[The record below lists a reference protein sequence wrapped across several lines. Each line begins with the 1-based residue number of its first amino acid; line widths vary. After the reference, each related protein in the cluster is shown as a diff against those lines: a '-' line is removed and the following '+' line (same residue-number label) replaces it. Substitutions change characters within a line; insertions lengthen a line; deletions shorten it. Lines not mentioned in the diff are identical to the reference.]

1 MLMSL
6 VRVEH
11 GERALPEKKGI
22 AMERIET
29 IDLEADTQALE
40 AGHGITLYIFDEQ
53 DRLRQYA
60 HVVASTPRER
70 GEGYADYFLTVFT
83 GGHGVN
89 RFVPDDGD
97 DYPDLESILT
107 HVKVIWTGASIWWER
122 DGKVPGVDEDVTLD
136 DFFGTRALAS
146 ARHEFVKE
154 MSVRGIEPDGKQAAR
169 DERIIRDAG
178 LDAVVPSFFELFENY
193 VTDEDRQFRADGVE
207 LAARTAWMRETH
219 RAMLR
224 AMKG

>member
-1 MLMSL
+1 ML
-6 VRVEH
+6 
-11 GERALPEKKGI
+11 AEKGSWI
-22 AMERIET
+22 MELIET
-29 IDLEADTQALE
+29 IDLETETKALE
-40 AGHGITLYIFDEQ
+40 AGHGVTLYMFDEQ

-89 RFVPDDGD
+89 RFVPDDGE

-107 HVKVIWTGASIWWER
+107 HVKSIWAVAPIWWER
-122 DGKVPGVDEDVTLD
+122 DGKVLGVDEDVTLD
-136 DFFGTRALAS
+136 GFFGARALAS
-146 ARHEFVKE
+146 ARHEFVEE

-178 LDAVVPSFFELFENY
+178 LDAVAPSFFDLFENY
-193 VTDEDRQFRADGVE
+193 VVDEDSQLRDDGVG
-207 LAARTAWMRETH
+207 LAARTAWMRETY

>member
-1 MLMSL
+1 ML
-6 VRVEH
+6 
-11 GERALPEKKGI
+11 AEKGSWTMDLI
-22 AMERIET
+22 DT
-29 IDLEADTQALE
+29 IDLETETKALE
-40 AGHGITLYIFDEQ
+40 AGHGVTLYMFDEQ

-107 HVKVIWTGASIWWER
+107 HVKANWAGASIWWER

-136 DFFGTRALAS
+136 GLFGARALAS
-146 ARHEFVKE
+146 VRHEFVEE

-178 LDAVVPSFFELFENY
+178 LDAAVPSFFDLFENY
-193 VTDEDRQFRADGVE
+193 VVDEDSQLRNDGVGF
-207 LAARTAWMRETH
+207 AARTAWIRETY
-219 RAMLR
+219 RAMLLSMR
-224 AMKG
+224 G

>member
-1 MLMSL
+1 ML
-6 VRVEH
+6 
-11 GERALPEKKGI
+11 AEKGSWTMDLI
-22 AMERIET
+22 DT
-29 IDLEADTQALE
+29 IDLETETKALE
-40 AGHGITLYIFDEQ
+40 AGHGVTLYMFDEQ

-107 HVKVIWTGASIWWER
+107 HVKANWAGASIWWER

-136 DFFGTRALAS
+136 GFFGARALAS
-146 ARHEFVKE
+146 VRHEFVEE

-178 LDAVVPSFFELFENY
+178 LDAAVPSFFDLFENY
-193 VTDEDRQFRADGVE
+193 VVDEDSQLRNDGVGF
-207 LAARTAWMRETH
+207 AARTAWNRETY

-224 AMKG
+224 AMRG

>member
-1 MLMSL
+1 MDL
-6 VRVEH
+6 
-11 GERALPEKKGI
+11 I
-22 AMERIET
+22 DT
-29 IDLEADTQALE
+29 IDLETETKALE
-40 AGHGITLYIFDEQ
+40 AGHGVTLYMFDEQ

-107 HVKVIWTGASIWWER
+107 HVKANWAGASIWWER

-136 DFFGTRALAS
+136 GLFGARALAS
-146 ARHEFVKE
+146 VRHEFVEE

-178 LDAVVPSFFELFENY
+178 LDAAVPSFFDLFENY
-193 VTDEDRQFRADGVE
+193 VVDEDSQLRNDGVGF
-207 LAARTAWMRETH
+207 AARTAWIRETY

-224 AMKG
+224 AMRG

>member
-1 MLMSL
+1 ML
-6 VRVEH
+6 
-11 GERALPEKKGI
+11 AEKGSWTMDLI
-22 AMERIET
+22 DT
-29 IDLEADTQALE
+29 IDLETETEALE
-40 AGHGITLYIFDEQ
+40 AGHGVTLYMFDEQ

-107 HVKVIWTGASIWWER
+107 HVKANWAGASIWWER

-136 DFFGTRALAS
+136 GFFGARALAS
-146 ARHEFVKE
+146 VRHEFVEE

-169 DERIIRDAG
+169 DKRIIRDAG
-178 LDAVVPSFFELFENY
+178 LDAAVPSFFDLFENY
-193 VTDEDRQFRADGVE
+193 VVDEDSQLRNDGVGF
-207 LAARTAWMRETH
+207 AARTAWNRETY

-224 AMKG
+224 AMRG

>member
-1 MLMSL
+1 ML
-6 VRVEH
+6 
-11 GERALPEKKGI
+11 AEKGSWTMDLI
-22 AMERIET
+22 DT
-29 IDLEADTQALE
+29 IDLETETKALE
-40 AGHGITLYIFDEQ
+40 AGHGVTLYMFDEQ

-107 HVKVIWTGASIWWER
+107 HVKANWAGASIWWER

-136 DFFGTRALAS
+136 GFFGARALAS
-146 ARHEFVKE
+146 VRHEFVEE

-169 DERIIRDAG
+169 DKRIIRDAG
-178 LDAVVPSFFELFENY
+178 LDAAVPSFFDLFENY
-193 VTDEDRQFRADGVE
+193 VVDEDSQLRNDGVGF
-207 LAARTAWMRETH
+207 AARTAWIRETY

-224 AMKG
+224 AMRG

>member
-1 MLMSL
+1 ML
-6 VRVEH
+6 
-11 GERALPEKKGI
+11 AEKGSWTMDLI
-22 AMERIET
+22 DT
-29 IDLEADTQALE
+29 IDLETETKALE
-40 AGHGITLYIFDEQ
+40 AGHGVTLYMFDEQ

-107 HVKVIWTGASIWWER
+107 HVKANWAGASIWWER

-136 DFFGTRALAS
+136 GLFGARALAS
-146 ARHEFVKE
+146 VRHEFVEE

-178 LDAVVPSFFELFENY
+178 LDAAVPSFFDLFENY
-193 VTDEDRQFRADGVE
+193 VVDEDSQLRNDGVGF
-207 LAARTAWMRETH
+207 AARTAWIRETY

-224 AMKG
+224 AMRG

>member
-1 MLMSL
+1 MDL
-6 VRVEH
+6 
-11 GERALPEKKGI
+11 I
-22 AMERIET
+22 DT
-29 IDLEADTQALE
+29 IDLETETKALE
-40 AGHGITLYIFDEQ
+40 AGHGVTLYMFDEQ

-107 HVKVIWTGASIWWER
+107 HVKANWAGASIWWER

-136 DFFGTRALAS
+136 GLFGARALAS
-146 ARHEFVKE
+146 VRHEFVEE

-178 LDAVVPSFFELFENY
+178 LDAAVPSFFDLFENY
-193 VTDEDRQFRADGVE
+193 VVDEDSQLRNDGVGF
-207 LAARTAWMRETH
+207 AARTAWIRETY
-219 RAMLR
+219 RAMLLSMR
-224 AMKG
+224 G